1 MTRISNHSRP
11 SLAIGYRCYRLEWD
25 CGTVARPVVQGLIT
39 YIRTYIYTQC
49 LDQVWTEGPWTMPNQ
64 RAAQT
69 LVGLFAVLSCASAVP
84 TEQTAAWLGKY
95 DGMRSSACSP
105 SSALPSE

>member
-11 SLAIGYRCYRLEWD
+11 SLAIGNRCYRLEWD

-39 YIRTYIYTQC
+39 YIRTH
-49 LDQVWTEGPWTMPNQ
+49 LVWTEGPWTMPDQ

-95 DGMRSSACSP
+95 DGMRSAACSP

>member
-11 SLAIGYRCYRLEWD
+11 SLAISYRCYRLEWD
-25 CGTVARPVVQGLIT
+25 CGTVARPVVHRRCDHIL
-39 YIRTYIYTQC
+39 
-49 LDQVWTEGPWTMPNQ
+49 LPVEGPWTMPDQ

-95 DGMRSSACSP
+95 DGMRSAACSP

>member
-11 SLAIGYRCYRLEWD
+11 SLAIGNRCYRLEWD
-25 CGTVARPVVQGLIT
+25 CGTVARPVVQALCPGVIT
-39 YIRTYIYTQC
+39 PESQ
-49 LDQVWTEGPWTMPNQ
+49 GPYMPDQ